1 MIDIASE
8 VEDKNLREVLDVFN
22 KAAIEVCEGQQWDM
36 DFENREDVTILDY
49 LKMIEYKTSVLLAA
63 ALKIG
68 AINAGASKEETDN
81 IYQFGVNMGIAFQL
95 KDDLLDAFG
104 NPENFGK
111 QIGGDILSKKKTYLY
126 LKALQNANTV
136 QLQSLLNCFSSDNNE
151 NNIGKVKSI
160 FLELGIPKLTLDLM
174 NEYYDKAMVH
184 LDAMNL
190 IIKNLLCCLQ
200 SN

>member
-1 MIDIASE
+1 
-8 VEDKNLREVLDVFN
+8 
-22 KAAIEVCEGQQWDM
+22 M
-36 DFENREDVTILDY
+36 DFENRKDVTILDY

-104 NPENFGK
+104 SPENFGK

-151 NNIGKVKSI
+151 NNIDKVKSI
-160 FLELGIPKLTLDLM
+160 RNP
-174 NEYYDKAMVH
+174 
-184 LDAMNL
+184 
-190 IIKNLLCCLQ
+190 
-200 SN
+200 